1 MRILWLSRVPWETG
15 GYSNQTALFT
25 SRLAAAGHEVAIV
38 GIQGIANGMA
48 EWCGIPV
55 YPMLTNDLR
64 NTSIIGLHYQDWRA
78 DLMISLHDADRIV
91 DGPAL
96 KKRFPGLLWA
106 LWAPIHSSTLS
117 ADEQR
122 QLRTVD
128 VPVAMSRFGERIAC
142 DHGFSTDYVPHGV
155 ETKILHPVERA
166 DARAQPFSIRR
177 RLARTSAGHARP
189 PRCP

>member
-15 GYSNQTALFT
+15 GYSNQTALFA

-48 EWCGIPV
+48 EWCGIPI

-64 NTSIIGLHYQDWRA
+64 NTSIIGLHYRDWRA

-117 ADEQR
+117 SDEQR

-128 VPVAMSRFGERIAC
+128 VPVAMSLFGNGSPASM
-142 DHGFSTDYVPHGV
+142 GFPPSTCRMEWKPKSFTRWSGP
-155 ETKILHPVERA
+155 TP
-166 DARAQPFSIRR
+166 ARSSVGLLTPSSR
-177 RLARTSAGHARP
+177 G
-189 PRCP
+189 